1 MNFASNRIAEEEEI
15 LSDPLTSN
23 LEKMDIIE
31 SLNNISFKK
40 NHAAPVTQIILNDQ
54 KNSAFNIY
62 REQIFEYL
70 DKRYQNFDPTE
81 DRQYRNY

>member
-1 MNFASNRIAEEEEI
+1 MNFASNRIAEEEEK